1 MTAETLD
8 LIHIAALVAASF
20 INRQAFV
27 VLLFML
33 VGEIIFKAIDAEFWF
48 CIAAGML
55 YAVNAAVPI
64 RIDYRIRQAL
74 IVTGLL
80 YWLCAIDSFLLPQT
94 ETILYNSFG
103 YIIGA
108 VDLYVLLLLLGNGGR
123 ERVGIDRPWHCRPVN
138 L

>member
-1 MTAETLD
+1 
-8 LIHIAALVAASF
+8 
-20 INRQAFV
+20 
-27 VLLFML
+27 ML
-33 VGEIIFKAIDAEFWF
+33 FKAIDTEFWF

-55 YAVNAAVPI
+55 YAVNAAVLV
-64 RIDYRIRQAL
+64 RMEYRIRQAL

-80 YWLCAIDSFLLPQT
+80 YWLCAFDSFLLPQS

-108 VDLYVLLLLLGNGGR
+108 VDLYVLLLLLSNGGR
-123 ERVGIDRPWHCRPVN
+123 VRVGIDRPWHCRSVN

>member
-8 LIHIAALVAASF
+8 MLKIAALVAASF
-20 INRQAFV
+20 INRQAVV

-33 VGEIIFKAIDAEFWF
+33 VGEVLFKAIDTEFWF

-55 YAVNAAVPI
+55 YAVNAAIPI
-64 RIDYRIRQAL
+64 KIDYRIRQSL

-108 VDLYVLLLLLGNGGR
+108 VDLYVLLLLLSNGGR
-123 ERVGIDRPWHCRPVN
+123 GRVGVDRPFNCGSVN